1 MKKVKLP
8 LILAVCL
15 LIAAAGIP
23 KGIHAYFA
31 DRDSAGNTFSIGVNR
46 IEPEEPFDPPSPGKR
61 TVKKPMVRNTG
72 NIDCYVRCQILL
84 SDSRAGEHLTYY
96 YGEEPGMNDEDWVPA
111 ADGWRYL
118 KNALAPGE
126 LSAPV
131 FEEIL
136 LSTSIPEEL
145 SGFTID
151 VVYESVQTEGYA
163 NAAAAFAAVAAR

>member
-1 MKKVKLP
+1 MKNIKLP
-8 LILAVCL
+8 LILAFCL
-15 LIAAAGIP
+15 LLAGAGIP

-31 DRDSAGNTFSIGVNR
+31 DRDRAENELSIGVNR
-46 IEPEEPFDPPSPGKR
+46 IEPEEPFDPPSPGSR

-84 SDSRAGEHLTYY
+84 SDSRAEDYLTYY

-118 KNALAPGE
+118 NAALAPGE

-136 LSTSIPEEL
+136 LSTSIPKEL

-151 VVYESVQTEGYA
+151 VVYESVQTEGYEK
-163 NAAAAFAAVAAR
+163 AATAFAAVAAR